1 MWNSASGLSQRFTAS
16 GNNRRVNETTGEINL
31 PSAWVV
37 IPARGGSTGVPRK
50 NVRLLDGKPLIA
62 FAIQAALKVCEP
74 GHVVVITD
82 DDEIDEVSQSFGA
95 QVVREQKTTGKA
107 TLDEVMVRTIPYLK
121 DLGAVD
127 SDVLITIQ
135 PTCPFV
141 SHRRIREAM
150 KRFAA
155 GAGSVI
161 TVVDDRH
168 LGWLLDE
175 QGNPR
180 PDYASRVNRQQLPT
194 HFRESGAVIAA
205 RVGDILEFGT
215 RIVAPISLIELPEK
229 EAVDIDTFAD
239 WAVAEHFATRRKIL
253 LRTDAAKELGMG
265 HVYRTLA
272 LAYALARHDL
282 TIVLSKDKPLGI
294 EFFDEY
300 PFAYETIEDDLQFVG
315 LVAAA
320 QADLVVLDRLDNSA
334 EFVELVKEQAKVI
347 TFEDLGSGAEVA
359 DLLISD
365 LYENPR
371 VPLDRQLTGVEN
383 AILAPTFETIS
394 RKIEFRDSVRDIL
407 VLFGGTDP
415 SHLIDRTLRALESY
429 GFGGLI
435 TVVRGIGSELINPAD
450 FQLKLRVL
458 TDVKNMPAVM
468 AQADVAISSAGRT
481 ITELSSI
488 GVPTLC
494 MAQNVKELTHTH
506 TSPNNGV
513 VMLGLG
519 TLVGQDT
526 LVAHIA
532 KLVEDTE
539 FRRTLHERAIQ
550 ATAGRNNTSIVKR
563 IMRSVG
569 L

>member
-1 MWNSASGLSQRFTAS
+1 M
-16 GNNRRVNETTGEINL
+16 NETTGEINL

-394 RKIEFRDSVRDIL
+394 RKIEFRDSVKEIL

>member
-1 MWNSASGLSQRFTAS
+1 VSES
-16 GNNRRVNETTGEINL
+16 TGEITL

-82 DDEIDEVSQSFGA
+82 DDEIEEVSQSFGA
-95 QVVREQKTTGKA
+95 RVVREEKTTGKA
-107 TLDEVMVRTIPYLK
+107 TLDDVMVRTIPFLQQF
-121 DLGAVD
+121 GAVD
-127 SDVLITIQ
+127 SDVLLTIQ
-135 PTCPFV
+135 PTCPFI
-141 SHRRIREAM
+141 SHRRIREAL

-168 LGWLLDE
+168 LGWLIDE
-175 QGNPR
+175 QGNPK
-180 PDYASRVNRQQLPT
+180 PDYRARVNRQQLPP
-194 HFRESGAVIAA
+194 HFRESGAIIAA
-205 RVGDILEFGT
+205 RIGDILEFKT
-215 RIVAPISLIELPEK
+215 RIVAPISLLELTEK

-294 EFFDEY
+294 EFFDQY
-300 PFAYETIEDDLQFVG
+300 PFAYETVEDDLQFVG

-334 EFVELVKEQAKVI
+334 EFVELVKEKAKVI
-347 TFEDLGSGAEVA
+347 TFEDLGSGAEQA

-371 VPLDRQLTGVEN
+371 VPAERQLSGVEN
-383 AILAPTFETIS
+383 AILAPTFETIP
-394 RKIEFRDSVRDIL
+394 RQIEFRDSVRDVL

-415 SHLIDRTLRALESY
+415 SHLIERTLRALESY
-429 GFGGLI
+429 SFGGLV
-435 TVVRGIGSELINPAD
+435 TVVRGIGAELINPSD
-450 FQLKLRVL
+450 YQLKLRVL

-468 AQADVAISSAGRT
+468 AQADIAISSAGRT

-519 TLVGQDT
+519 TLVTQDT
-526 LVAHIA
+526 LVAHVA
-532 KLVEDTE
+532 KLVEDSD
-539 FRRTLHERAIQ
+539 FRRTLHERAVQ
-550 ATAGRNNTSIVKR
+550 ATAGRSNNSIVKR

>member
-1 MWNSASGLSQRFTAS
+1 
-16 GNNRRVNETTGEINL
+16 
-31 PSAWVV
+31 
-37 IPARGGSTGVPRK
+37 
-50 NVRLLDGKPLIA
+50 
-62 FAIQAALKVCEP
+62 
-74 GHVVVITD
+74 
-82 DDEIDEVSQSFGA
+82 
-95 QVVREQKTTGKA
+95 
-107 TLDEVMVRTIPYLK
+107 
-121 DLGAVD
+121 
-127 SDVLITIQ
+127 
-135 PTCPFV
+135 
-141 SHRRIREAM
+141 
-150 KRFAA
+150 
-155 GAGSVI
+155 
-161 TVVDDRH
+161 
-168 LGWLLDE
+168 
-175 QGNPR
+175 
-180 PDYASRVNRQQLPT
+180 
-194 HFRESGAVIAA
+194 
-205 RVGDILEFGT
+205 
-215 RIVAPISLIELPEK
+215 
-229 EAVDIDTFAD
+229 
-239 WAVAEHFATRRKIL
+239 
-253 LRTDAAKELGMG
+253 
-265 HVYRTLA
+265 
-272 LAYALARHDL
+272 
-282 TIVLSKDKPLGI
+282 
-294 EFFDEY
+294 
-300 PFAYETIEDDLQFVG
+300 
-315 LVAAA
+315 
-320 QADLVVLDRLDNSA
+320 
-334 EFVELVKEQAKVI
+334 
-347 TFEDLGSGAEVA
+347 
-359 DLLISD
+359 
-365 LYENPR
+365 

-383 AILAPTFETIS
+383 AILAPSFETIS
-394 RKIEFRDSVRDIL
+394 RKIEFRDSVKEIL

>member
-1 MWNSASGLSQRFTAS
+1 
-16 GNNRRVNETTGEINL
+16 
-31 PSAWVV
+31 
-37 IPARGGSTGVPRK
+37 
-50 NVRLLDGKPLIA
+50 
-62 FAIQAALKVCEP
+62 
-74 GHVVVITD
+74 
-82 DDEIDEVSQSFGA
+82 
-95 QVVREQKTTGKA
+95 
-107 TLDEVMVRTIPYLK
+107 
-121 DLGAVD
+121 
-127 SDVLITIQ
+127 
-135 PTCPFV
+135 
-141 SHRRIREAM
+141 M
-150 KRFAA
+150 KRFAS

-168 LGWLLDE
+168 LGWVLDE

-180 PDYASRVNRQQLPT
+180 PDYTARVNRQQLPT
-194 HFRESGAVIAA
+194 HFRESGAIIAA
-205 RVGDILEFGT
+205 RIGDILEFGT

-320 QADLVVLDRLDNSA
+320 KADLVVLDRLDNSA
-334 EFVELVKEQAKVI
+334 EFVELVKEQARVI

-359 DLLISD
+359 DLLLSD

-415 SHLIDRTLRALESY
+415 SHLIERTLRALESY

-532 KLVEDTE
+532 NLVEDLE

-550 ATAGRNNTSIVKR
+550 ATAGRSNASIVKR

>member
-1 MWNSASGLSQRFTAS
+1 
-16 GNNRRVNETTGEINL
+16 
-31 PSAWVV
+31 
-37 IPARGGSTGVPRK
+37 
-50 NVRLLDGKPLIA
+50 
-62 FAIQAALKVCEP
+62 
-74 GHVVVITD
+74 
-82 DDEIDEVSQSFGA
+82 
-95 QVVREQKTTGKA
+95 
-107 TLDEVMVRTIPYLK
+107 
-121 DLGAVD
+121 
-127 SDVLITIQ
+127 
-135 PTCPFV
+135 
-141 SHRRIREAM
+141 
-150 KRFAA
+150 
-155 GAGSVI
+155 
-161 TVVDDRH
+161 
-168 LGWLLDE
+168 
-175 QGNPR
+175 
-180 PDYASRVNRQQLPT
+180 
-194 HFRESGAVIAA
+194 
-205 RVGDILEFGT
+205 
-215 RIVAPISLIELPEK
+215 VAPISLLELPEK

-294 EFFDEY
+294 EFFDQY
-300 PFAYETIEDDLQFVG
+300 PFAYETVEDDLQFVG

-320 QADLVVLDRLDNSA
+320 KADLVVLDRLDNSA

-347 TFEDLGSGAEVA
+347 TFEDLGSGAEQA

-371 VPLDRQLTGVEN
+371 VPLDRQLSGVEN
-383 AILAPTFETIS
+383 AILAPSFETIP
-394 RKIEFRDSVRDIL
+394 RQIEFRDSVKDVL

-415 SHLIDRTLRALESY
+415 SHLIERTLRALESY
-429 GFGGLI
+429 AFTGLI
-435 TVVRGIGSELINPAD
+435 TVVRGIGSELINPSD
-450 FQLKLRVL
+450 YKLKLRVL
-458 TDVKNMPAVM
+458 TDVKNMPSVM
-468 AQADVAISSAGRT
+468 AQADIAISSAGRT

-519 TLVGQDT
+519 TLVSQDT

-532 KLVEDTE
+532 KLVEDSE
-539 FRRTLHERAIQ
+539 FRRTLHERALQ
-550 ATAGRNNTSIVKR
+550 ATGGRSNNSIVKR

>member
-1 MWNSASGLSQRFTAS
+1 
-16 GNNRRVNETTGEINL
+16 
-31 PSAWVV
+31 
-37 IPARGGSTGVPRK
+37 
-50 NVRLLDGKPLIA
+50 
-62 FAIQAALKVCEP
+62 
-74 GHVVVITD
+74 
-82 DDEIDEVSQSFGA
+82 
-95 QVVREQKTTGKA
+95 
-107 TLDEVMVRTIPYLK
+107 
-121 DLGAVD
+121 
-127 SDVLITIQ
+127 
-135 PTCPFV
+135 
-141 SHRRIREAM
+141 
-150 KRFAA
+150 
-155 GAGSVI
+155 
-161 TVVDDRH
+161 
-168 LGWLLDE
+168 
-175 QGNPR
+175 
-180 PDYASRVNRQQLPT
+180 
-194 HFRESGAVIAA
+194 
-205 RVGDILEFGT
+205 
-215 RIVAPISLIELPEK
+215 
-229 EAVDIDTFAD
+229 
-239 WAVAEHFATRRKIL
+239 
-253 LRTDAAKELGMG
+253 
-265 HVYRTLA
+265 
-272 LAYALARHDL
+272 
-282 TIVLSKDKPLGI
+282 
-294 EFFDEY
+294 
-300 PFAYETIEDDLQFVG
+300 
-315 LVAAA
+315 
-320 QADLVVLDRLDNSA
+320 
-334 EFVELVKEQAKVI
+334 
-347 TFEDLGSGAEVA
+347 
-359 DLLISD
+359 
-365 LYENPR
+365 

-415 SHLIDRTLRALESY
+415 SHLIERTLRALESY

-526 LVAHIA
+526 LVAHIS
-532 KLVEDTE
+532 KMVEDLE

-550 ATAGRNNTSIVKR
+550 ATAGRSNASIVKR

>member
-1 MWNSASGLSQRFTAS
+1 
-16 GNNRRVNETTGEINL
+16 VNETTGEIAL
-31 PSAWVV
+31 PNAWVV

-50 NVRLLDGKPLIA
+50 NVRLLGGEPLIA
-62 FAIQAALKVCEP
+62 HTIRTALRVCEP
-74 GHVVVITD
+74 GRVVVITD
-82 DDEIDEVSQSFGA
+82 DDEIDEISQAHGA
-95 QVVREQKTTGKA
+95 VVVREEKTTGKA
-107 TLDEVMVRTIPYLK
+107 TLDQVMVRTIPFLK
-121 DLGAVD
+121 EQGAED
-127 SDVLITIQ
+127 SDILLTIQ

-141 SHRRIREAM
+141 SHRRIREAL

-175 QGNPR
+175 SGNPK
-180 PDYASRVNRQQLPT
+180 PDYKARVNRQELPS
-194 HFRESGAVIAA
+194 HYRESGAIIGA
-205 RVGDILEFGT
+205 RIGDILEFET

-239 WAVAEHFATRRKIL
+239 WAVAEHFATRRKIM

-282 TIVLSKDKPLGI
+282 TIVLSKDKPLGA
-294 EFFDEY
+294 EFFAQY
-300 PFAYETIEDDLQFVG
+300 PFNFETVEDDLQFVG

-320 QADLVVLDRLDNSA
+320 KADLVVLDRLDNSA
-334 EFVELVKEQAKVI
+334 EFVALVKEKAKVI
-347 TFEDLGSGAEVA
+347 TFEDLGDGAEAA
-359 DLLISD
+359 DLLVSD

-371 VPLDRQLTGVEN
+371 VPLDRQLSGVEN
-383 AILAPTFETIS
+383 AILAPTFETLS
-394 RKIEFRDSVRDIL
+394 RQIDFHETVKDVL

-415 SHLIDRTLRALESY
+415 SHLVDRALRALEAY
-429 GFGGLI
+429 EFGGLV

-450 FQLKLRVL
+450 YRLKLRVL
-458 TDVKNMPAVM
+458 TDVKNMPAIM
-468 AQADVAISSAGRT
+468 AQVDIAISAAGRT
-481 ITELSSI
+481 ITGLSSI
-488 GVPTLC
+488 GVPTIC

-513 VMLGLG
+513 LMLGLG
-519 TLVGQDT
+519 TLVTQDT
-526 LVAHIA
+526 LVAHLA
-532 KLVEDTE
+532 KLIEDVD
-539 FRRTLHERAIQ
+539 FRRTLHERAVS
-550 ATAGRNNTSIVKR
+550 ATAGRSNTSIVRR
-563 IMRSVG
+563 IMRTVG

>member
-1 MWNSASGLSQRFTAS
+1 M
-16 GNNRRVNETTGEINL
+16 NETTGEITL

-62 FAIQAALKVCEP
+62 YAIQAALKVCEP

-107 TLDEVMVRTIPYLK
+107 TLDEVMVRTIPFLK
-121 DLGAVD
+121 ELGAAD
-127 SDVLITIQ
+127 SDVLLTIQ
-135 PTCPFV
+135 PTCPFI
-141 SHRRIREAM
+141 SHRRIREAL

-168 LGWLLDE
+168 LGWLFDE
-175 QGNPR
+175 QGNPK
-180 PDYASRVNRQQLPT
+180 PDYSARVNRQQLPP
-194 HFRESGAVIAA
+194 HFRESGAIIAA
-205 RVGDILEFGT
+205 RIGDILEFKT
-215 RIVAPISLIELPEK
+215 RIVAPISLLELPEK

-239 WAVAEHFATRRKIL
+239 WAIAEHFATRRKIL

-294 EFFDEY
+294 EFFDQY

-320 QADLVVLDRLDNSA
+320 KADLVVLDRLDNSA

-359 DLLISD
+359 DLLVSD

-371 VPLDRQLTGVEN
+371 VPLDRQLSGVEN
-383 AILAPTFETIS
+383 AILAPSFETIP
-394 RKIEFRDSVRDIL
+394 RQIEFRDSVKDIL

-415 SHLIDRTLRALESY
+415 SHLIERTLRALEGY
-429 GFGGLI
+429 AFTGLI

-450 FQLKLRVL
+450 YQLKLRVL

-519 TLVGQDT
+519 TLVSQDT

-532 KLVEDTE
+532 KLVEDTD
-539 FRRTLHERAIQ
+539 FRRTLHERALQ
-550 ATAGRNNTSIVKR
+550 ATAGRSNNSIVRR